1 MSLALTL
8 VCPGCRTRTA
18 ERLDVRTLERR
29 GDELVCECGLRY
41 PVVDEVPIV
50 LPDPTASFVED
61 ELDPAAQARL
71 VVDGPDDAPYPR
83 LLEHLSTYLDAH
95 WGDRA
100 APADPTAYAMAQ
112 FAARLAALPHVEA
125 AVELGCSAG
134 RIVAELAQRADL
146 VLGLEL
152 SLGSVRRARRLLDG
166 EDVAFARRM
175 IGRHYAT
182 ATISPG
188 DRTVAGGRRQLV
200 CGDALDPPLIP
211 EVYDRVVALNLLD
224 SVARPRQL
232 LRVIAGLCKPGGEVI
247 LSSPFAWASHVM
259 DEHERFGGLDPAA
272 EVRALLGPAFTVVE
286 EAEVPWTLRRDARS
300 TVSYRTYWLRAR
312 KG

>member
-8 VCPGCRTRTA
+8 VCPGCRTRTGD
-18 ERLDVRTLERR
+18 RLDVRTLEPS
-29 GDELVCECGLRY
+29 GDELVCACGLRY
-41 PVVDEVPIV
+41 PIVDGVPIV
-50 LPDPTASFVED
+50 LPDPSTAFVED
-61 ELDPAAQARL
+61 ELDPAAQAQA
-71 VVDGPDDAPYPR
+71 VADGPDDAPYPR

-100 APADPTAYAMAQ
+100 APADPTAYAMAL
-112 FAARLAALPHVEA
+112 FAERLAALPQVEA

-134 RIVAELAQRADL
+134 RIVAELALRADH

-152 SLGSVRRARRLLDG
+152 ALGPLRRARRLLAG
-166 EDVAFARRM
+166 EPVGFARRM
-175 IGRHYAT
+175 LGRVYAT
-182 ATISPG
+182 ATITP
-188 DRTVAGGRRQLV
+188 RVAAGRHRLV
-200 CGDALDPPLIP
+200 CADALDPPLIP

-224 SVARPRQL
+224 SVPRPRQL
-232 LRVIAGLCKPGGEVI
+232 LTVLAGLCKPGGEVI

-259 DEHERFGGLDPAA
+259 QEHERLGGLDPAA
-272 EVRALLGPAFTVVE
+272 EVRALLGPRFTVVE
-286 EAEVPWTLRRDARS
+286 EAEIQWTLRRDARS